1 MDTDMAPAGC
11 YPADIRGTGH
21 ASDVVCQ
28 DQRAPFW
35 LKWYAYTGAP

>member
-1 MDTDMAPAGC
+1 MAPAGC
-11 YPADIRGTGH
+11 ITADIRGTGH

-35 LKWYAYTGAP
+35 LKWYAYNGAP